1 MQCHTEVAG
10 LSCKGIKAGHQ
21 DNFVQSL
28 ELTHRVTVSYAK
40 AEYWGIRGN
49 SQAPG
54 QPGGGV
60 FLRLFRADESQG
72 GSPSQPICGGAPP
85 LIRSTG
91 VAAGDVSHTVVDML
105 MLRAHLWFY
114 NRRI

>member
-28 ELTHRVTVSYAK
+28 ELTHRVTVSYAR

-60 FLRLFRADESQG
+60 FLCSYFVQMNPKGDHPH
-72 GSPSQPICGGAPP
+72 SPFVEV
-85 LIRSTG
+85 LL
-91 VAAGDVSHTVVDML
+91 H
-105 MLRAHLWFY
+105 
-114 NRRI
+114 